1 MKTSFLFS
9 KYYKVFWQT
18 DERKNSIKYLINENN
33 KKKKRK
39 NFLRRIF
46 CFDETIDEN
55 NRSLL
60 FNDENEHSALD
71 ENDTKKP

>member
-1 MKTSFLFS
+1 MKITRRRRE
-9 KYYKVFWQT
+9 KT
-18 DERKNSIKYLINENN
+18 I
-33 KKKKRK
+33 
-39 NFLRRIF
+39 FLRRIF